1 MMIGRSLTW
10 TIRTTKN
17 RKQMRTAIRKSDSD
31 GNFLSVENKDGGL
44 TGNDNAVILFV

>member
-1 MMIGRSLTW
+1 MMIWRSLTW

-31 GNFLSVENKDGGL
+31 GSFLPMENKGGGL
-44 TGNDNAVILFV
+44 TGNHNAVILLV